1 MSNGSM
7 IVNSDLGKTWKE
19 EAVDRFN
26 VLFQLFPEENE
37 DDDE

>member
-1 MSNGSM
+1 MLNGSM

-26 VLFQLFPEENE
+26 VLFQLLPEENE
-37 DDDE
+37 ENNE